1 MGFNLSLE
9 ILIKLLKIY
18 QNKTF
23 LVDEHTGC
31 HSEVRGISARSS
43 TKIGFSLRSYLRRFL
58 VPRNDK
64 NAQINFLKS
73 KKTMTTINLTTKIKA
88 PKQIVFDASRNIDI
102 HQQSASKS
110 NEKAIAG
117 VTSGLINLNE
127 TVTWKG
133 KHFGFYITHKSRIT
147 TMNLYEYFADEMERG
162 KFKSFKHEH
171 FFEEEN
177 GFTIMKDKL
186 QYETP
191 FGFIGKLFDILFLKR
206 HLTQFLLER
215 NKILKEVSE
224 KSPL

>member
-1 MGFNLSLE
+1 
-9 ILIKLLKIY
+9 
-18 QNKTF
+18 
-23 LVDEHTGC
+23 
-31 HSEVRGISARSS
+31 
-43 TKIGFSLRSYLRRFL
+43 
-58 VPRNDK
+58 
-64 NAQINFLKS
+64 
-73 KKTMTTINLTTKIKA
+73 MTNINLITKIKA
-88 PKQIVFDASRNIDI
+88 TKQTVFDASRNIAI

-127 TVTWKG
+127 TATWRG
-133 KHFGFYITHKSRIT
+133 KHFGFYLTHESRIT
-147 TMNLYEYFADEMERG
+147 KMNFYDYFVDEMERG

-191 FGFIGKLFDILFLKR
+191 FGIFGELFDILFLEK
-206 HLTQFLLER
+206 HLTNFLLER

-224 KSPL
+224 QGKF